1 MTYAFLTLS
10 LLFLLPGALVYALR
24 PDLRGPIHIVS
35 LCSLP
40 FALTEFLFYPT
51 YWEPEFLFD
60 LIHVLGF
67 GIEDVLF
74 VVGLAALATSA
85 YPFFSGRR
93 YTDYE
98 PASLRKRAHRI
109 ASLLGVTFMLVTV
122 TALLDVPMIY
132 GSCAIQIMLGAYVLS
147 QRPDLAQPAVV
158 GAALTMGVYTAL
170 CLIFA
175 WLIPG

>member
-1 MTYAFLTLS
+1 MLTYAVLTLS

-67 GIEDVLF
+67 GIEDVLRILGEWRGLG
-74 VVGLAALATSA
+74 VGL
-85 YPFFSGRR
+85 
-93 YTDYE
+93 
-98 PASLRKRAHRI
+98 LRMERI
-109 ASLLGVTFMLVTV
+109 
-122 TALLDVPMIY
+122 
-132 GSCAIQIMLGAYVLS
+132 GSVK
-147 QRPDLAQPAVV
+147 
-158 GAALTMGVYTAL
+158 
-170 CLIFA
+170 
-175 WLIPG
+175 